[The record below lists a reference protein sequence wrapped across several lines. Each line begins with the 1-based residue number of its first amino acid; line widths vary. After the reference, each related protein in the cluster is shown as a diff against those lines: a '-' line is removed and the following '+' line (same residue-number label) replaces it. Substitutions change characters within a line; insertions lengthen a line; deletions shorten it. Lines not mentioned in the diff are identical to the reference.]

1 MRIGISSTQCN
12 GKTTLLEAFKA
23 KWPKYKSPD
32 KTYRDLIKEKGLSL
46 NELGDMESQKIIRD
60 SLCDTALNNAAE
72 KHMIHDRSILDNIA
86 YTLWL
91 AEKDKIKDA
100 NFVADSIN
108 LCRET
113 LKFFDI
119 IIWLP
124 LNPDISVSD
133 SNNENRSTD
142 ETFRMEIDAIFDG
155 IFTSYQQGS
164 GLIFPLEDSPCM
176 LKIEG
181 DVSQKIEE
189 IAQYL
194 NADGDLIETEESVI
208 EQLTELA
215 EKFDLL
221 NQVKNG

>member
-1 MRIGISSTQCN
+1 MLEVQQLKLQKQKADRVLGIDASTASVAFCLFEDGVPIKM
-12 GKTTLLEAFKA
+12 GKLPIVGATI
-23 KWPKYKSPD
+23 Y
-32 KTYRDLIKEKGLSL
+32 
-46 NELGDMESQKIIRD
+46 
-60 SLCDTALNNAAE
+60 
-72 KHMIHDRSILDNIA
+72 
-86 YTLWL
+86 
-91 AEKDKIKDA
+91 DKIKDA

-124 LNPDISVSD
+124 LNPEISVND

-208 EQLTELA
+208 EQLSELA